1 MNIAFG
7 EDRFFWSPQPKSIC
21 WGIVND
27 TLIIIFEKKNV
38 CIIIVHVNVLLRGQS
53 EFKNQNLK
61 VLLFKIDTP

>member
-1 MNIAFG
+1 MSIAFG

-27 TLIIIFEKKNV
+27 TLIIIFEKKL
-38 CIIIVHVNVLLRGQS
+38 IIVHVNVLLRGQS